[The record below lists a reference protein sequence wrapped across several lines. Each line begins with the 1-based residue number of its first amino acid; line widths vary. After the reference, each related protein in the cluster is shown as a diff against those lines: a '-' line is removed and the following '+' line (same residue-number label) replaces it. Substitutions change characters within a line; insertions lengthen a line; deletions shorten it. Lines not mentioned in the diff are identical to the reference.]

1 MTALART
8 ISRAFPAASAQLEI
22 LKQLAMFC
30 GAGMLVW
37 LLMETYGLDLSL
49 GFF

>member
-8 ISRAFPAASAQLEI
+8 ISHAFPATSPQLEI
-22 LKQLAMFC
+22 LKQLAMFF

-37 LLMETYGLDLSL
+37 FLMETYGLDLSL

>member
-1 MTALART
+1 MTTLART
-8 ISRAFPAASAQLEI
+8 ISRAFPATSPQLEI

>member
-1 MTALART
+1 MTTLART
-8 ISRAFPAASAQLEI
+8 IFRAFSAASPQLDI
-22 LKQLAMFC
+22 FKQLAMFG

>member
-1 MTALART
+1 MPAIVQTLFRT
-8 ISRAFPAASAQLEI
+8 VHSVKGADA

-30 GAGMLVW
+30 GAGLLVC
-37 LLMETYGLDLSL
+37 LLALSYGLDLSP

>member
-8 ISRAFPAASAQLEI
+8 ISRAFPAASPQLGI

-30 GAGMLVW
+30 GAGVLVW

>member
-1 MTALART
+1 MVTLART
-8 ISRAFPAASAQLEI
+8 IFHAFPAASPQLEI
-22 LKQLAMFC
+22 LKQLTMFC

>member
-1 MTALART
+1 MTTLART
-8 ISRAFPAASAQLEI
+8 ISRAFPATSPQLEI

-49 GFF
+49 GLF

>member
-1 MTALART
+1 MATLART
-8 ISRAFPAASAQLEI
+8 ISRAVPAASPQLEI

-37 LLMETYGLDLSL
+37 LLMEAYGLDLSL

>member
-1 MTALART
+1 MTTLART
-8 ISRAFPAASAQLEI
+8 ISRAFPAASPQLEI

-37 LLMETYGLDLSL
+37 LLMETYGLNLSL

>member
-1 MTALART
+1 MTTLVRT
-8 ISRAFPAASAQLEI
+8 ISRAFPAAAIQLAI

-30 GAGMLVW
+30 GAGILVW
-37 LLMETYGLDLSL
+37 LLSETYGLDLSL